1 MARHGRAFPLR
12 WRRPGLATYAQL
24 AVTGTVD
31 ITTAAAALEA
41 SGSLTFTG
49 TASLSSAAASLSA
62 SGTLVYTGTG
72 ALTSAAA
79 SLAGTGEETFAATG
93 SFTSAAASL
102 SGTGEETF
110 AGTASVTSAS
120 ASLSASGTQEIVGT
134 GDLTTGAASLQADG
148 TEVVSGT
155 ASLTTAAAILV
166 GTGDEIV
173 AGYGDL
179 DSAASSL
186 DISGELSY
194 NGTAA
199 WTSAAAS
206 LNGAGTSGVT
216 ITGTGAFTSAPA
228 ILHAKGRRRR
238 PAGHDLVDLARYNE
252 FVAKGEQILEELGL
266 PPAGTGATDPVVD
279 PVPTL
284 EIQPADYR
292 QFLATALERA
302 RQQATPLTVPSLRV
316 TGKAWVKGR
325 ATQTAPAAW
334 LIGTGTH
341 QFVFQLE
348 AAGVPAALAATG
360 AVDNYYTIRRQD
372 DALIEQFILE
382 QLYGATAA

>member
-31 ITTAAAALEA
+31 ITTAAAALAA
-41 SGSLTFTG
+41 SGSLTVTG
-49 TASLSSAAASLSA
+49 TVSVTSAAASLTA
-62 SGTLVYTGTG
+62 SGTLAYTGTG
-72 ALTSAAA
+72 ALTSAASSLAATATLTYTGTA
-79 SLAGTGEETFAATG
+79 SLSSVAASLSGTGDETFAATG
-93 SFTSAAASL
+93 SLTGAAASLSGTGTLGLSGTASWTSAAASLAATGTLAFVGTAALTSAAASLDISGVLAYNGTAALESAAASL
-102 SGTGEETF
+102 SGTGDIPVVISG
-110 AGTASVTSAS
+110 AGAITSAP
-120 ASLSASGTQEIVGT
+120 ASLSASGT
-134 GDLTTGAASLQADG
+134 L
-148 TEVVSGT
+148 EV
-155 ASLTTAAAILV
+155 
-166 GTGDEIV
+166 
-173 AGYGDL
+173 
-179 DSAASSL
+179 
-186 DISGELSY
+186 
-194 NGTAA
+194 
-199 WTSAAAS
+199 
-206 LNGAGTSGVT
+206 
-216 ITGTGAFTSAPA
+216 
-228 ILHAKGRRRR
+228 RRKQG
-238 PAGHDLVDLARYNE
+238 GHDVVDLAGYSR
-252 FVAKGEQILEELGL
+252 FVAQGEQILEELGL

-348 AAGVPAALAATG
+348 AAGVPAALTATG